1 MHNSLRLF
9 WSKNAFLSLLASLGD
24 HSLWKI
30 NKLSLIK
37 LWGKVVYRIEI
48 LYVDKLAA
56 FKSLALIYL
65 IFHLFLIDESRFL
78 PDLAYTFAVFY
89 NMF

>member
-1 MHNSLRLF
+1 M
-9 WSKNAFLSLLASLGD
+9 
-24 HSLWKI
+24 
-30 NKLSLIK
+30 
-37 LWGKVVYRIEI
+37 YRIEI